1 MEIFNTKIKDAK
13 TALQLLKNYL
23 LISKTYGSD
32 SCLYGL
38 SNDKILVINQTR
50 KYYLSKE
57 DFIKDFYLSDFYVYK
72 HLSEV
77 EIDQEFRKL
86 RQ

>member
-1 MEIFNTKIKDAK
+1 MEVLNTKIKDAK

-23 LISKTYGSD
+23 LISKAYGCD
-32 SCLYGL
+32 SCLYAL
-38 SNDKILVINQTR
+38 SKDKILVLNPTR
-50 KYYLSKE
+50 KYYISQE
-57 DFIKDFYLSDFYVYK
+57 DFIKDFNLSDFYVYK
-72 HLSEV
+72 NLADV

>member
-38 SNDKILVINQTR
+38 SKNKILVINQTR
-50 KYYLSKE
+50 KYYITE
-57 DFIKDFYLSDFYVYK
+57 DEFINDFYLSDFYVYK